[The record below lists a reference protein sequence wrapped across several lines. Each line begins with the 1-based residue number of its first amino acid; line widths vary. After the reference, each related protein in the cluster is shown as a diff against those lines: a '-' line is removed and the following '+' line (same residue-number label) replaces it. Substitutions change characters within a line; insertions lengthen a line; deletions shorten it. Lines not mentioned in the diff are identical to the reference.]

1 MVVFRLLAIITLLAS
16 ATNAI
21 VGARISSAKDPKKR
35 RLYVSIHISS
45 GVVLCVTSAVLAFW
59 AFTEPAR

>member
-21 VGARISSAKDPKKR
+21 VGARISSARDPKMR

-59 AFTEPAR
+59 AFTEPGR